1 MQKIKNFTIT
11 AAAGIIFMGCVAL
24 FFGQSQKFSDDLV
37 VGMMSGWAPFM
48 TINTAGEYVGF
59 DVDVAKQL
67 AGKLN
72 KKLVVKDMGAL
83 ASCFVALEQSKI
95 DMALSG
101 LDITQDRL
109 KKLNM
114 VPYTGEAVRSFS
126 LLFWK
131 QIPAQIRTIEDFK
144 NMPNAAVCAEPGS
157 AQDKFLSKFSFI
169 NRKPLPSTTDMV
181 LDLRFG
187 KSVAA
192 ILEPQVARRLQKQEP
207 LLVSIDV
214 PLPDEFVV
222 YGMGIA
228 IKKNNVQ
235 FAENVKATIQALKQD
250 GLLKKLEIQWGLEGE
265 SDDE

>member
-1 MQKIKNFTIT
+1 MQKIKNFTI
-11 AAAGIIFMGCVAL
+11 AATVGIILFSCIGL
-24 FFGQSQKFSDDLV
+24 FFRQSQKSSDELV

-48 TINTAGEYVGF
+48 TINAAGEYVGF
-59 DVDVAKQL
+59 DVDVAKLL
-67 AGKLN
+67 ASKLN
-72 KKLVVKDMGAL
+72 KKLVVKDMGSL
-83 ASCFVALEQSKI
+83 ASCFVALEQNKI
-95 DMALSG
+95 DMMLSG

-114 VPYTGEAVRSFS
+114 VPYTGEEVRSFS

-131 QIPAQIRTIEDFK
+131 QVPLKIRTIEDFK
-144 NMPNAAVCAEPGS
+144 NLPDAAVCAEPGS

-169 NRKPLPSTTDMV
+169 NKKPMPSTTDMV

-207 LLVSIDV
+207 DLVALSV

-222 YGMGIA
+222 YGMGIV
-228 IKKNNVQ
+228 IKKNKKQLADVV
-235 FAENVKATIQALKQD
+235 AATIQSLKQD
-250 GLLKKLEIQWGLEGE
+250 GSLKKLEIQWGLEG
-265 SDDE
+265 

>member
-11 AAAGIIFMGCVAL
+11 AAAGIILFSCIGL
-24 FFGQSQKFSDDLV
+24 FFRQSQKSSDELV

-59 DVDVAKQL
+59 DVDVAKLL
-67 AGKLN
+67 ATRLN
-72 KKLVVKDMGAL
+72 KKLVVKDLGSL
-83 ASCFVALEQSKI
+83 ASCFVALEQNKI
-95 DMALSG
+95 DMMLSG

-114 VPYTGEAVRSFS
+114 VVYTGEAVRSFS
-126 LLFWK
+126 LLFW
-131 QIPAQIRTIEDFK
+131 QQVPSQIRTIEDFK

-157 AQDKFLSKFSFI
+157 AQDKFLSQFAYI
-169 NRKPLPSTTDMV
+169 NKKPMPSTTDMV

-207 LLVSIDV
+207 MLVAISV
-214 PLPDEFVV
+214 PLPEEFVV

-228 IKKNNVQ
+228 IKKTNKQ
-235 FAENVKATIQALKQD
+235 FADEVTATVQALKQD
-250 GLLKKLEIQWGLEGE
+250 GSFKKLEVAWGLEG
-265 SDDE
+265 